1 MTSDRSGPDD
11 AAVATSREETGP
23 TGPAA
28 PANAGSTASGGSG
41 RVFGPVAVRARAASA
56 TTASGPAS
64 ARTAGGAAISVGIV
78 GATGY
83 AGGELI
89 RLLLGHPDV
98 KLVGLYGRNRDNV
111 PIAESH
117 PHLRASG
124 LVIDQAIPEADAIF
138 TAMPHGASAGM
149 AAAILARGSVL
160 LDVGPDFRLHD
171 PADYPR
177 WYKFDHPAPEL
188 LARAVYGLPELH
200 RAEIRA
206 AAEADVTVIG
216 LPGCYPTATILTL
229 APLARAGLIG
239 DLAVDAKSGVSGAG
253 REPKP
258 DLLFSEV
265 NESVKAYGLFTHR
278 HTAEMEQ
285 ELQALGEKGP
295 LASRAA
301 NPGVATVD
309 FLPHLIPMTRG
320 ILASCHVRPSRPVS
334 QAELDALYDEA
345 YRDEPFVQ
353 VVPEPPSTK
362 HVLASNVCRICVK
375 VDPRSGR
382 VLAIGAIDNLVKG
395 AAGQAVQ
402 ALNVAFGL
410 PETTGLEQYP
420 LAP

>member
-1 MTSDRSGPDD
+1 MSASET
-11 AAVATSREETGP
+11 ATATTPSQSTP
-23 TGPAA
+23 QLGPAA
-28 PANAGSTASGGSG
+28 YRNRPGRPAVT
-41 RVFGPVAVRARAASA
+41 
-56 TTASGPAS
+56 
-64 ARTAGGAAISVGIV
+64 VGIV

-83 AGGELI
+83 AGGELV
-89 RLLLGHPDV
+89 RLLLNHPNV

-111 PIAESH
+111 PVSESH
-117 PHLRASG
+117 PHLRESG
-124 LVIDQAIPEADAIF
+124 LLIDQAIPEADAVF
-138 TAMPHGASAGM
+138 TALPHGVAAGM
-149 AAAILARGSVL
+149 AAGIVGRGSAL
-160 LDVGPDFRLHD
+160 LDIGPDFRLHD
-171 PADYPR
+171 LADYPI

-188 LARAVYGLPELH
+188 LAQAVYGLPELH
-200 RAEIRA
+200 RDELRA
-206 AAEADVTVIG
+206 AAGRPATVVG

-229 APLARAGLIG
+229 APLARAGLIA

-253 REPKP
+253 REARA

-265 NESVKAYGLFTHR
+265 NESVKAYGLFNHR

-285 ELQALGEKGP
+285 ELQQQGELGP
-295 LASRAA
+295 LASRDA

-320 ILASCHVRPSRPVS
+320 ILTSCHVRTTRPVS
-334 QAELDALYDEA
+334 QSELDALYSEA
-345 YRDEPFVQ
+345 YGDEPFVK
-353 VVPEPPSTK
+353 VMAEPPSTK
-362 HVLASNVCRICVK
+362 HVFGSNLCRICVK

-402 ALNVAFGL
+402 ALNVVFGL

>member
-1 MTSDRSGPDD
+1 MT
-11 AAVATSREETGP
+11 ATSST
-23 TGPAA
+23 TQNASAAA
-28 PANAGSTASGGSG
+28 PDLGPRAFRTG
-41 RVFGPVAVRARAASA
+41 RHGD
-56 TTASGPAS
+56 TIT
-64 ARTAGGAAISVGIV
+64 VGIV

-89 RLLLGHPDV
+89 RLLLGHPNV
-98 KLVGLYGRNRDNV
+98 RLAGLHGRNRENQ
-111 PIAESH
+111 PIAASH
-117 PHLRASG
+117 PSLGATS

-138 TAMPHGASAGM
+138 TALPHGVAAGM
-149 AAAILARGSVL
+149 AADLVARGSAL
-160 LDVGPDFRLHD
+160 LDIGPDFRLHD

-188 LARAVYGLPELH
+188 LAQAVYGLPELH
-200 RAEIRA
+200 RDEMRA
-206 AAEADVTVIG
+206 AVDKEATIIG
-216 LPGCYPTATILTL
+216 LAGCYPTATILTL

-265 NESVKAYGLFTHR
+265 NENVKAYGLFNHR

-285 ELQALGEKGP
+285 ELQQQGERGA
-295 LASRAA
+295 LASRDA

-320 ILASCHVRPSRPVS
+320 ILASCHVRPTRPVS

-353 VVPEPPSTK
+353 VVADPPSTK
-362 HVLASNVCRICVK
+362 HVFGSNLCRICVK

-382 VLAIGAIDNLVKG
+382 ILALGVIDNLVKG

-402 ALNVAFGL
+402 ALNVLFGL
-410 PETTGLEQYP
+410 PETTGLGQYP
-420 LAP
+420 IAP